1 MAKTKISEYSSTPA
15 NNTDISN
22 ININEGCSPSG
33 INNAIRT
40 LMAQL
45 KNWQGGT
52 SGDTLPVAS
61 GGTGSTTA
69 SAARSALSAAA
80 SGANSDITSLSGLTT
95 PLSVP
100 QGGTGATLVSTSTVA
115 RASNISTIVT
125 SANHGLSVNDVV
137 NITGCTNTSF
147 NVATATVLSVAN
159 PTTFT
164 FSQASLSDVSVTS
177 DTTGKVLDLSYANL
191 TNNVTGTL
199 PTTKGGTGLSSPAK
213 NKLLV
218 SNGSSALST
227 ITPSTVGNVLKST
240 TGSTVN
246 AADLVEGVEYTILT
260 VGATATNWTSI
271 GAAAATVGT
280 VFTKNSTAATGDG
293 TATENVWTSSF
304 AGIVTTTSGSLPYY
318 GIRMF
323 GNFNA
328 VTTNNLSGTYIRT
341 AGSTTATVT
350 INSHGLTTG
359 DYVSLTFETRTGQA
373 VNTTTLATAYVVTVT
388 GTNTFTITTSTTVVI
403 TNDTVTM
410 NRSTIRLS
418 NNLSSIAR
426 CAAGIYIMNFTSA
439 LPDTNYAILGTGAA
453 AIANANFLVMSE
465 AATTA
470 PAYVIKTTKALGLY
484 VANSANTFTDPFS
497 MNYTIVY

>member
-69 SAARSALSAAA
+69 GAARTALSAAA
-80 SGANSDITSLSGLTT
+80 SGDNSDITSLSGLTT

-100 QGGTGATLVSTSTVA
+100 QGGTGATLVSTATVS
-115 RASNISTIVT
+115 RVSNVATIT
-125 SANHGLSVNDVV
+125 TGSAHNLSINDVV
-137 NITGCTNTSF
+137 NITLCTNTSF
-147 NVATATVLSVAN
+147 NVSTATVLSVPN
-159 PTTFT
+159 STTFT
-164 FSQASLSDVSVTS
+164 FSNTGTNTS
-177 DTTGKVLDLSYANL
+177 PTTIADTTGKVLDLSYANL

-213 NKLLV
+213 NKLLL

-246 AADLVEGVEYTILT
+246 ANALVEGVEYTILT
-260 VGATATNWTSI
+260 VGATATNWVAI

-293 TATENVWTSSF
+293 TATENTW
-304 AGIVTTTSGSLPYY
+304 TSGSNTPDKLSTASGSAPSYSA
-318 GIRMF
+318 RAF
-323 GNFNA
+323 VKFNA
-328 VTTNNLSGTYIRT
+328 AVAGSSNISGTYT
-341 AGSTTATVT
+341 HSGTTATVVAT
-350 INSHGLTTG
+350 AHGLSVGHRVWLDFTTG
-359 DYVSLTFETRTGQA
+359 TGA
-373 VNTTTLATAYVVTVT
+373 VDALYTVASVTDANNFTATATSSFTTAGNVTLQRQAIEYGKNVA
-388 GTNTFTITTSTTVVI
+388 FVSRTSTTFTTFVI
-403 TNDTVTM
+403 NFTTPMATVNAPTLVTAQTSGYV
-410 NRSTIRLS
+410 N
-418 NNLSSIAR
+418 A
-426 CAAGIYIMNFTSA
+426 AAGFLQDVNSVVVVVTASSA
-439 LPDTNYAILGTGAA
+439 VVN
-453 AIANANFLVMSE
+453 V
-465 AATTA
+465 
-470 PAYVIKTTKALGLY
+470 V
-484 VANSANTFTDPFS
+484 TFE
-497 MNYTIVY
+497 